1 MASPLADLLETDQ
14 HNLFEIHT
22 SATGPSGS
30 LPLTPEMLRD
40 RPSGDIFGM
49 TQNAGMGWTPEQLTR
64 PQYLVL
70 STQGG
75 IRAED
80 GQPIALGYHTGHW
93 EVGLLMQAAAREFDR
108 HESIPFAAFVS
119 DPCDGRSPVSYTH
132 LTLPTTPYG

>member
-93 EVGLLMQAAAREFDR
+93 EVGLLT
-108 HESIPFAAFVS
+108 
-119 DPCDGRSPVSYTH
+119 VSYTH
-132 LTLPTTPYG
+132 LRAHET

>member
-1 MASPLADLLETDQ
+1 MSTPLTSLLETD
-14 HNLFEIHT
+14 NDDLFEIRT

-30 LPLTPEMLRD
+30 LPLTDEMLRD

-75 IRAED
+75 NQ
-80 GQPIALGYHTGHW
+80 G
-93 EVGLLMQAAAREFDR
+93 
-108 HESIPFAAFVS
+108 
-119 DPCDGRSPVSYTH
+119 
-132 LTLPTTPYG
+132 